1 MTLHEKWFMKTF
13 KQRKTNFKSFLRE
26 RISSEQII
34 QRNWS
39 YKIQVFKI
47 AAKAEK
53 DKTQKESEDE
63 KQSQQVCF
71 SVLKCICIYMKIVTM
86 IDSYKER
93 NGYLCWFL
101 SVFLKNIFKSMQF
114 GNDNFK

>member
-1 MTLHEKWFMKTF
+1 MG
-13 KQRKTNFKSFLRE
+13 FLRK
-26 RISSEQII
+26 RISPEQII

-39 YKIQVFKI
+39 YKIQIFKI

-53 DKTQKESEDE
+53 DKTTAKTESEDE

-71 SVLKCICIYMKIVTM
+71 SVLKYIYIKIVTM
-86 IDSYKER
+86 IDSYKKR
-93 NGYLCWFL
+93 NGYLCCFEFV
-101 SVFLKNIFKSMQF
+101 SYENILERQF